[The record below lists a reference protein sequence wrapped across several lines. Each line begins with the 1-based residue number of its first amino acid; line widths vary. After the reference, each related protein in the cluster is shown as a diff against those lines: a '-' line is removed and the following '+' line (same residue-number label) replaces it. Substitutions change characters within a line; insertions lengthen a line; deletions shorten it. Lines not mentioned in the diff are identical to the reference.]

1 MNQHQIANFV
11 YWLMEYRDM
20 RGLSDIHDPK
30 EKLEAIKKL
39 QMQFLEKYP
48 NGILT
53 GWTGNLKNY

>member
-1 MNQHQIANFV
+1 
-11 YWLMEYRDM
+11 MEYRDM

-53 GWTGNLKNY
+53 GWTGNLKN

>member
-53 GWTGNLKNY
+53 GWTGNLKN